1 MKKLIVLV
9 GVFCLF
15 SSLAQAAGPGT
26 TNANFLKAGQGARPI
41 AMGETYIALGDGL
54 DTLYW
59 NPAGLVQLSSPTA
72 SFMHSFWIQDIG
84 TEYLAYGMPLGP
96 LGAVGGGISFL
107 HAGSITETLED
118 QYGNYAGEGGQ
129 VSAMSFALVGTY
141 AQKLARLFP
150 VQEGFFSN
158 MLVGASLRIVTESV
172 EESNIFGGALDIG
185 LIWRQTEEIKPIEV
199 TSATGLP
206 PREAGQ
212 PLVRDAGWRLGL
224 VGQNLGMTSDQLMP
238 INFRAGAGY
247 VLPDLFSPNGRGT
260 LALDVQVPIDND
272 VKVSLGAEYAHVS
285 PNTEFAARVG
295 YKIGN
300 EIKDLDSLAG
310 LTAGVGVAIQ
320 AGLIRYQV
328 DYAFVPYGEL
338 GSTHRASLTLGFL
351 PADNVI
357 KAQPASVIPS
367 GAGTIAPA
375 SALPRSTDAPA
386 AKAQPKPEP
395 EPMPEFKSIKDS
407 ELVAEPEP
415 ASVAVPAETGKFEQ
429 ALRMMQKR
437 MEAKLITPVQFETG
451 KSVIPNDSKK
461 SLDMLGRLLQQYPQD
476 RVTVLG
482 FAGADAKL
490 AEARA
495 QAVTRYL
502 KMTYSIDPERLGARS
517 GDAAAKPKNSDIAL
531 EAK

>member
-1 MKKLIVLV
+1 MKKTILLI
-9 GVFCLF
+9 GIFCLF
-15 SSLAQAAGPGT
+15 NSFSQAAGPGT

-41 AMGETYIALGDGL
+41 SMGETYIALGDGL

-59 NPAGLVQLSSPTA
+59 NPAGLVQLYSPTA

-96 LGAVGGGISFL
+96 LGAVGGGVSFL
-107 HAGSITETLED
+107 HAGSVTETFED

-129 VSAMSFALVGTY
+129 VSAMSFALVGAY
-141 AQKLARLFP
+141 AQKLSRLFP
-150 VQEGFFSN
+150 VQDGFFSN

-172 EESNIFGGALDIG
+172 EEASIFGGALDLG
-185 LIWRQTEEIKPIEV
+185 VIWRQTEEIKPLEV
-199 TSATGLP
+199 TSAAGLP
-206 PREAGQ
+206 PRESGQ

-247 VLPDLFSPNGRGT
+247 VVPDLFSPNGRGT
-260 LALDVQVPIDND
+260 LAVDVLVPIDNE
-272 VKVSLGAEYAHVS
+272 VKVSVGAEYAHLS

-320 AGLIRYQV
+320 AGLIKYQV

-338 GSTHRASLTLGFL
+338 GTTHRASLTLGFL
-351 PADNVI
+351 PAANVI
-357 KAQPASVIPS
+357 KAQPGKVVPAAM
-367 GAGTIAPA
+367 GEIAPPA
-375 SALPRSTDAPA
+375 AA
-386 AKAQPKPEP
+386 AKAAEPAKAEPKPEAEAAAELKP
-395 EPMPEFKSIKDS
+395 IKDS
-407 ELVAEPEP
+407 DLVAPAEP
-415 ASVAVPAETGKFEQ
+415 AALSAPAESGKFEQ
-429 ALRMMQKR
+429 ALRMLQKR
-437 MEAKLITPVQFETG
+437 MEAKLITPVQFEKG
-451 KSVIPNDSKK
+451 KAIIPADGKQ
-461 SLDMLGRLLQQYPQD
+461 SLDMLGRLLQQYPQS
-476 RVTVLG
+476 RMTVVG

-495 QAVTRYL
+495 QAVARYL
-502 KMTYSIDPERLGARS
+502 KMTFSVDPERLGVRR
-517 GDAAAKPKNSDIAL
+517 GDPAAKPKNSDIGL